1 MNDMPRSNPPTTTAS
16 PRSTAPS
23 VVYEFDADRGMAAKV
38 VDGFHDLREALAL
51 TPIWM
56 ALGWW
61 DFRRQ
66 TRRTALGPLWS
77 IIGTGVTVAVLG
89 YVYGAILNME
99 RSTTFPY
106 IAAGMVLWFFI
117 SGCINGGL
125 SVYLSARGVLMER
138 NLPVAFSAFRFVW
151 RYLIELILKFVVFA
165 IAALYVML
173 PMTET
178 ALLALP
184 GLLLLVV
191 NGVWV
196 VLVLGPIGARFRDV
210 AQIVSPLM
218 LIAFLASPVLW
229 PQGIL
234 GANEFIA
241 LINPFA
247 HFLAM
252 VRDPLL
258 GAPPPILSVVVTLG
272 ITAMGWVIAVTTHC
286 LTKDRIVFWI

>member
-1 MNDMPRSNPPTTTAS
+1 MNDMPRSIVPRAGTRPTATAE
-16 PRSTAPS
+16 
-23 VVYEFDADRGMAAKV
+23 VYEFDADRGMAAKII
-38 VDGFHDLREALAL
+38 DGLRDLREATAL

-61 DFRRQ
+61 DFKRQ

-77 IIGTGVTVAVLG
+77 IIGTGITVAVLG
-89 YVYGAILNME
+89 YVYGAILSME

-117 SGCINGGL
+117 AGCINGGL
-125 SVYLSARGVLMER
+125 SVYVGARGVLMER
-138 NLPVAFSAFRFVW
+138 NLPVAFSVFRFVW
-151 RYLIELILKFVVFA
+151 KYLIELIVKFVVFVL
-165 IAALYVML
+165 AALYVML
-173 PMTET
+173 PMNET

-184 GLLLLVV
+184 GLLLLVI
-191 NGVWV
+191 NGIWV
-196 VLVLGPIGARFRDV
+196 VLVLGPVGARFRDV

-229 PQGIL
+229 PQGVL

-241 LINPFA
+241 LINPFT
-247 HFLAM
+247 HFLAV

-258 GAPPPILSVVVTLG
+258 GAAPPMLSVIVTLV
-272 ITAMGWVIAVTTHC
+272 ITAAGWVIAVATHC
-286 LTKDRIVFWI
+286 LAKDRIVFWI